1 MKLKFKTSLRDRGS
15 AMVEFAIIAPVLFLL
30 VFGIIE
36 FGRAYNAQNTLTH
49 AAREGIREY
58 AITQDMSLGSTAA
71 RNAATSLDPTL
82 LVVNYYDQNGN
93 VTGTVCT
100 PGQPATMKLEYPFE
114 MRIAFWRAVSFTME
128 SQGVMRCG
136 G

>member
-1 MKLKFKTSLRDRGS
+1 MTFIRKSEKGAAL
-15 AMVEFAIIAPVLFLL
+15 VEFAIVAPLLLLL

-49 AAREGIREY
+49 AAREGAREY
-58 AITQDMSLGSTAA
+58 AITQDPVAGEAA
-71 RNAATSLDPTL
+71 AINAATSLDPALITATL
-82 LVVNYYDQNGN
+82 SACD
-93 VTGTVCT
+93 
-100 PGQPATMKLEYPFE
+100 PGQPATVTLEYPFQL
-114 MRIAFWRAVSFTME
+114 RIAFFPAADFNMQ

>member
-1 MKLKFKTSLRDRGS
+1 
-15 AMVEFAIIAPVLFLL
+15 MVEFAIITPLLLLL

-49 AAREGIREY
+49 AAREGAREY
-58 AITQDMSLGSTAA
+58 AISQDPLAGEATAKA
-71 RNAATSLDPTL
+71 AATSLDSSLITATL
-82 LVVNYYDQNGN
+82 SACD
-93 VTGTVCT
+93 
-100 PGQPATMKLEYPFE
+100 PGLPASITLEYPFQL
-114 MRIAFWRAVSFTME
+114 RIAFFPVTNFTMQ

>member
-1 MKLKFKTSLRDRGS
+1 MTFIKKSEKGAAL
-15 AMVEFAIIAPVLFLL
+15 VEFAIVAPLLLLL

-49 AAREGIREY
+49 AAREGAREY
-58 AITQDMSLGSTAA
+58 AITQDPVAGEAA
-71 RNAATSLDPTL
+71 AINAATSLDPTL
-82 LVVNYYDQNGN
+82 ITATLSACD
-93 VTGTVCT
+93 
-100 PGQPATMKLEYPFE
+100 PGQPATVTLEYPFQL
-114 MRIAFWRAVSFTME
+114 RIAFFPAADFNMQ